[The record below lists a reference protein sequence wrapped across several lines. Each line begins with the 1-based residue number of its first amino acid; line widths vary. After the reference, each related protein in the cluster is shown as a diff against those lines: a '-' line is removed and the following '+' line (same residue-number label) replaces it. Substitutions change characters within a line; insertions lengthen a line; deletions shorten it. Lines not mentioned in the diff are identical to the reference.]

1 MKAMILAA
9 GLGTRLRPLTDST
22 PKALVTIKNRTLLE
36 IIINRLKT
44 FGINEMIINVH
55 HFADHI
61 IQYIKNNHFFNIRIE
76 ISKED
81 NLLDTGG
88 SLKKASWFFNDSD
101 PFLLHNV
108 DVLSN
113 LDILQLLK
121 FHKKNKAIATLA
133 TRSRKTNRYFLT
145 DLNNTLCGWES
156 LQPNEK
162 KIVRS
167 PEGRLSRVSFMGIHM
182 ISPQLFSLFPSYEK
196 FSIVDAYLTAAE
208 NHIIKTM
215 PCDNSKWLDLG
226 KPEQLNQAAGLF
238 PELF

>member
-88 SLKKASWFFNDSD
+88 SLKKASWFFNKNETI
-101 PFLLHNV
+101 LVHNV
-108 DVLSN
+108 DIITD
-113 LDILQLLK
+113 LDLDKMRQYHLTNGS
-121 FHKKNKAIATLA
+121 FATLA
-133 TRSRKTNRYFLT
+133 VRKRQTQRYFVF
-145 DLNNTLCGWES
+145 DE
-156 LQPNEK
+156 NEQ
-162 KIVRS
+162 
-167 PEGRLSRVSFMGIHM
+167 SF
-182 ISPQLFSLFPSYEK
+182 
-196 FSIVDAYLTAAE
+196 
-208 NHIIKTM
+208 
-215 PCDNSKWLDLG
+215 LG
-226 KPEQLNQAAGLF
+226 MV
-238 PELF
+238 